1 MTRVPLVSRETL
13 SVDHEDL
20 VVSSLQP
27 GKEVNVYRAIA
38 NNPAVLAGFREFLGA
53 LWSESGLSDRQREV
67 VILTV
72 AAETRS
78 AYEWHQHVNIA
89 TGVGLDSVE
98 ITALARGIPTSLP
111 VEEQALIAYT
121 RAVVHG
127 CVTDVIYDA
136 VADLFDANAIV
147 GVTVTAAG
155 YLALSR
161 VIHGLDVQLE
171 AGDTFVGWDVESQ
184 S

>member
-1 MTRVPLVSRETL
+1 MARIPLVSRDAL
-13 SVDHEDL
+13 SADHENL

-38 NNPAVLAGFREFLGA
+38 NNPLVLAGFREFLGA
-53 LWSESGLSDRQREV
+53 LWSESGLSDRQREL

-72 AAETRS
+72 AAETDS

-89 TGVGLDSVE
+89 TDVGLDSAE

-127 CVTDVIYDA
+127 YVTDVIYAA
-136 VADLFDANAIV
+136 VADLFDENAIV
-147 GVTVTAAG
+147 GITATTAG

-161 VIHGLDVQLE
+161 VIHSLGVPLE
-171 AGDTFVGWDVESQ
+171 ADDTFVGWDVESQ
-184 S
+184 A